1 MFQTIAW
8 YITIAVG
15 VVVVAVAL
23 LVMFLRLFVGIASLS
38 IVAWNRIRSLFF
50 VVGSELHSRTLW
62 RSRSQHNRC
71 LQPHRLPAHVCRSF
85 RAPNR

>member
-23 LVMFLRLFVGIASLS
+23 LVMFLRLFVGITGLS
-38 IVAWNRIRSLFF
+38 IVAWNRIRSLFL
-50 VVGSELHSRTLW
+50 G
-62 RSRSQHNRC
+62 
-71 LQPHRLPAHVCRSF
+71 
-85 RAPNR
+85 